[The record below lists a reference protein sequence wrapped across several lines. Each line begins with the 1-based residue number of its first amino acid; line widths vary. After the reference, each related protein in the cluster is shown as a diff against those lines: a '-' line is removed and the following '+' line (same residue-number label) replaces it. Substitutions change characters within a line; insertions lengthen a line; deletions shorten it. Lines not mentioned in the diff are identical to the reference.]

1 MKFLKSRLLLTV
13 LAPLVFSLSYTNTAN
28 AGTLRY
34 TFRNKGYIDLTCR
47 IDNNQSKIVEA
58 RGKLG
63 NILASNLKIL
73 SQNGIF
79 VKFYLPVDQ
88 NGNVNYTKTITDN
101 SITQVFLRG
110 NVQYLDKS
118 VELVDLQTSG
128 PFCN

>member
-13 LAPLVFSLSYTNTAN
+13 LAPLVFSLSYTKTAN
-28 AGTLRY
+28 AGTVRY
-34 TFRNKGYIDLTCR
+34 TFRNGGHIDLTCT
-47 IDNNQSKIVEA
+47 IDNNQSKIVKA
-58 RGKLG
+58 NGHLK
-63 NILASNLKIL
+63 NVLASNLKIL

-79 VKFYLPVDQ
+79 VEFFFPVGH
-88 NGNVNYTKTITDN
+88 NGNVNYTKTITQN

-118 VELVDLQTSG
+118 YEVIDLQTSG